1 VSSATDT
8 PGTPGSSAAH
18 PLRVAVVGS
27 GPAGFYAIEALTRL
41 CPHTEISLIERL
53 PVPFGLVRYGVA
65 PDHPKLKQTAV
76 VFDKLAQSGPV
87 RFFGHVTVGQDVS
100 VDELQATHHAV
111 IFACGAESDRAL
123 GIPGESLPGSHTAT
137 EFVGWYNGHPD
148 YRDHH
153 FDLSQ
158 EVAVVI
164 GQGNVAADV
173 ARILL
178 KPVDALRQTDIAAHA
193 LDALSS
199 SRVRE
204 VHVIGRRGPAQAK
217 FTHKELRELGELPGC
232 ATRLDAD
239 PLALGAA
246 CEAELADKHNDSA
259 LRNVDIF
266 RSWAARVPE
275 DHGRSLHWHFLASPA
290 ALLGSD
296 RVEGLRLTRNRLEGT
311 AGAQVA
317 VATDQQFDLPCGLVF
332 RSIGYRGC
340 ALPGVPFDNG
350 RGTFANT
357 GGRITGSPGLY
368 AAGWIKRGP
377 SGIIGTNRADALA
390 TVEALMAD
398 LHTLSTS
405 PKPGAEGLQTLL
417 ASRGVRNTNY
427 QDWLRIDAS
436 ERQQGELLGKPREKL
451 TRVADMLAALD

>member
-1 VSSATDT
+1 MSSATEA
-8 PGTPGSSAAH
+8 PGSSAEH
-18 PLRVAVVGS
+18 PLRIAVVGS

-41 CPHTEISLIERL
+41 CPHVEISLIERL

-76 VFDKLAQSGPV
+76 VFDQLAQSGPV

-100 VDELQATHHAV
+100 VDELRDTHHAV
-111 IFACGAESDRAL
+111 IFTCGAESDRAL
-123 GIPGESLPGSHTAT
+123 GVPGESLPGSHTAT

-193 LDALSS
+193 LDALAA

-232 ATRLDAD
+232 AARVDAA
-239 PLALGAA
+239 PLSLGSA
-246 CEAELADKHNDSA
+246 CEAELADKHNEGA
-259 LRNVDIF
+259 ARNVAIF
-266 RSWAARVPE
+266 RSWAARPAGDE
-275 DHGRSLHWHFLASPA
+275 HRALHWHFLASPA
-290 ALLGSD
+290 ALLGD
-296 RVEGLRLTRNRLEGT
+296 TRVTGLRLNRNRLEG
-311 AGAQVA
+311 APGAQTA
-317 VATDQQFDLPCGLVF
+317 VATASQFDLPCGLVF
-332 RSIGYRGC
+332 RSIGYRGR
-340 ALPGVPFDNG
+340 ALPGIPFDNG

-357 GGRITGSPGLY
+357 DGRITGNPGLY

-398 LHTLSTS
+398 LPTLPAE
-405 PKPGAEGLQTLL
+405 PKPGAAALQALL
-417 ASRGVRNTNY
+417 TQRGVRTTNY
-427 QDWLRIDAS
+427 PDWLRIDAC
-436 ERQQGELLGKPREKL
+436 ERQQGEALGKPREKL
-451 TRVADMLAALD
+451 TRVTDMLAALD